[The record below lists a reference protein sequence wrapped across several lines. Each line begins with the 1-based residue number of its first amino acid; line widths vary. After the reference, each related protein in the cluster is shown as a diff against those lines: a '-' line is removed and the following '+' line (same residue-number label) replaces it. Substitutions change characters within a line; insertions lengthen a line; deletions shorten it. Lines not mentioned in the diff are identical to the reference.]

1 METKPPTVGRILI
14 AIGFTLSCFGLILF
28 LWLAFGGAT
37 PLKAEGY
44 RVNIEFDEA
53 AQLAVE
59 SDVRISGVSVG
70 KVKSIELSDGGLA
83 DASIEI
89 EAPYAPIPEN
99 TRAMLRQ
106 KTLLGETYVELTPGD
121 SSAPDL
127 PEGGTL
133 PVGQVSDAVQLD
145 EIFRAFDEPT
155 RAAFQEWMIEA
166 AVALRGRGE
175 SLNAALGNLD
185 PFAQRADD
193 LLRILDSQRL
203 AVRKL
208 LADGTT
214 TFDAISSR
222 PDQLRSLIQNT
233 ENVFATTA
241 ARDQQIRELFIAL
254 PTFLSE
260 SRLTL
265 ERLDEFSANANPL
278 VTQLR
283 PSAREL
289 SGTLLALK
297 RLSPELE
304 SFFNGLRPVIRRSQ
318 SGFSALRTILDRQ
331 LPPVLGRVDT
341 YFDQLIPVVDTVGRF
356 RREVTAFLGN
366 LAAATNGA
374 SIPSGQS
381 RIVRF
386 LRATSPLGPGVLASP
401 PSPYRTSRLNAYVKQ
416 KGYSKL
422 AQGLDSFFTEHCS
435 SGITGTLNVP
445 DPDAAFP
452 SFNTATNPDGA
463 EQFYERIQ
471 QYVMGGV
478 GITSTDDVA
487 APPCRQQGTQSSI
500 GGPPNVDTD
509 FLHVN
514 PED

>member
-1 METKPPTVGRILI
+1 METTSPTVGRILI
-14 AIGFTLSCFGLILF
+14 AIGFALSCFGLILF

-37 PLKAEGY
+37 PLKPEGY

-53 AQLAVE
+53 TQLAVE

-83 DASIEI
+83 DAGIEI
-89 EAPYAPIPEN
+89 DSQYAPIPSD

-121 SSAPDL
+121 AGSPPL

-133 PVGQVSDAVQLD
+133 AAGQVSEAVQLD

-166 AVALRGRGE
+166 SVAFRGRGE

-185 PFAQRADD
+185 PFAQRAGD

-203 AVRKL
+203 AVRRL

-222 PDQLRSLIQNT
+222 PDQLRSLIENT
-233 ENVFATTA
+233 ERVFATTA
-241 ARDQQIRELFIAL
+241 ARDQQIRELFVAL
-254 PTFLSE
+254 PTFLTE

-265 ERLDEFSANANPL
+265 DRLDEFSASADPL

-289 SGTLLALK
+289 SGTLLALQ

-304 SFFNGLRPVIRRSQ
+304 SFFDGLRPVIRRSE
-318 SGFSALRTILDRQ
+318 SGFGALRTILDRQ
-331 LPPVLGRVDT
+331 LPPFLGRVDPF
-341 YFDQLIPVVDTVGRF
+341 FDQLIPVVDTVGRF
-356 RREVTAFLGN
+356 RREITAFLGN
-366 LAAATNGA
+366 LAAASNGA
-374 SIPSGQS
+374 SLPSGQT
-381 RIVRF
+381 RIVKF
-386 LRATSPLGPGVLASP
+386 LRAASPLAPEALASP
-401 PSPYRTSRLNAYVKQ
+401 PSPYRVSRLNAYMKPG
-416 KGYSKL
+416 GYSKL
-422 AQGLDSFFTEHCS
+422 AQGLESFITAHCAG
-435 SGITGTLNVP
+435 GITGTLNVP
-445 DPDAAFP
+445 DPNAAFP
-452 SFNTATNPDGA
+452 SLNTATNPDGA
-463 EQFYERIQ
+463 VDFYERLQ
-471 QYVMGGV
+471 AFAMGGP
-478 GITSTDDVA
+478 GATSTADTP
-487 APPCRQQGTQSSI
+487 APPCVQQGPQRSI
-500 GGPPNVDTD
+500 GGAPQVETD
-509 FLHVN
+509 FLQVN
-514 PED
+514 PEG